1 MTDAAKQSARR
12 LTRCRTGCDEG
23 KPRCRNCTDRNF
35 ECKYG
40 PQLTFLT
47 KNAQTVQPSEVGGLS
62 ANYEVIRF
70 VNEDPEN
77 ARDEIDDGEDEG
89 SPQTEEPQR
98 SHSHQDASDPDVGRQ
113 SKPEILSELP
123 SELPVRSADEPSNPT
138 PQPSIAMFSDKD
150 ESAVAGLLALGTS
163 TTETIGPEISLS
175 EFTISPPAR
184 EKSLAQVMTPINF
197 TDYPLAF
204 SPGQLPRHT
213 AVNPEMTPTETLE
226 LLRHY
231 RYEVAPWLDICDLGQ
246 IFGIQGLQLAM
257 VSPPVRDTVLALS
270 KASLDLRS
278 PRSSHSR
285 TEKSILNPIAPDGQ
299 LDITTVAFLRALD
312 KTKQCITDMASVWS
326 SYRESDAEI
335 LEPLSAHT
343 IGRDLN
349 SAIYWLYLRLDLGA
363 ALAADTSLRV
373 PIPPSSPYFADG
385 DLGSDPFGLVFS
397 YAHRP
402 LWLCARAVE
411 FIHNEDPSP
420 HLPPLHA
427 WMQIV
432 EELEQWYRERPQ
444 GFQPMLEIE
453 TDNQA
458 ADPGESFP
466 VVLFANGAGV
476 FSNQLYHT
484 AMLLLLH
491 SRPRTAHIADIRSA
505 TMSPLW
511 HAQRICS
518 IALNNER
525 RECWDPS
532 LLASFLTAAR
542 RMTHE
547 SQQQEILRG
556 FERIRK
562 VTGWN
567 AGELLR
573 DLQVEWGWPEA

>member
-1 MTDAAKQSARR
+1 MTDAKQSARR

-23 KPRCRNCTDRNF
+23 KPRCRNCIDRNF
-35 ECKYG
+35 ECQYG

-47 KNAQTVQPSEVGGLS
+47 KNAQTVQPSEVGSLS
-62 ANYEVIRF
+62 ANYEVIR
-70 VNEDPEN
+70 DPEN
-77 ARDEIDDGEDEG
+77 AKDELDDGEDEP
-89 SPQTEEPQR
+89 SLQAEEPQTQPP
-98 SHSHQDASDPDVGRQ
+98 HEDPPDSDVGRPAE
-113 SKPEILSELP
+113 PETLSELP
-123 SELPVRSADEPSNPT
+123 IWSADEPSRVPT
-138 PQPSIAMFSDKD
+138 PQPTIAMFSDKD

-163 TTETIGPEISLS
+163 TTETMAPDLNLS

-184 EKSLAQVMTPINF
+184 EPSLAQTVTPINF
-197 TDYPLAF
+197 PDYSVTF
-204 SPGQLPRHT
+204 SPGHLPQP
-213 AVNPEMTPTETLE
+213 APLNPEMSPTETLE

-231 RYEVAPWLDICDLGQ
+231 RYEVAPWVCFLKW
-246 IFGIQGLQLAM
+246 FQGLQQRLT
-257 VSPPVRDTVLALS
+257 R
-270 KASLDLRS
+270 
-278 PRSSHSR
+278 
-285 TEKSILNPIAPDGQ
+285 N
-299 LDITTVAFLRALD
+299 
-312 KTKQCITDMASVWS
+312 
-326 SYRESDAEI
+326 
-335 LEPLSAHT
+335 
-343 IGRDLN
+343 
-349 SAIYWLYLRLDLGA
+349 YLKDLGA
-363 ALAADTSLRV
+363 ALAADTSLQV
-373 PIPPSSPYFADG
+373 PIPPSPPYFAEG

-402 LWLCARAVE
+402 LWLCARAIE
-411 FIHNEDPSP
+411 FMHNEDPSP

-427 WMQIV
+427 WMGIV

-453 TDNQA
+453 TDDQA
-458 ADPGESFP
+458 ADPSQSFS

-525 RECWDPS
+525 RECWDPC

-556 FERIRK
+556 FGRIRK
-562 VTGWN
+562 ITGWN